1 MKRGILWLSLSCLMI
16 AAMLL
21 SSCKTT
27 PTATTVTTTTTATT
41 TTTSTTAATTTTST
55 AAGPKYG
62 GIIKII
68 HEGDVTGFDP
78 WSYGTYYWPIN
89 MNTDHL
95 SLGDWNLT
103 KDQWGCEGIYIPVQ
117 FAAPSLAES
126 WEQTSPTT
134 ITVHLRHGVRF
145 NAGLPEMK
153 ALLGDREVVGKD
165 VKYSAERCAGVGEF
179 AGKPSAVVQTIWGLL
194 SSVTVDPSDKYSVT
208 FTFKSPNG
216 SELLTVV
223 GLFVYPREVVDKYG
237 DYNDWKHYCGSGP
250 FIITDRVP
258 GASLTYKRNPA
269 YWGTSATYG
278 EDYPIPFVDGVDQLV
293 ITDTATQL
301 SALRTGKLDLLESV
315 DWKQADSLAK
325 TNPELISRKVYSG
338 TNLMVWGSSSPHF
351 QDVRVRQALVMAIN
365 HQEMVTTYYKDNAKM
380 GAWPMAPDWVGYYI
394 PYEDMSTTSVAGTGV
409 SLKEMYTY
417 NVTKAKELLTAA
429 GYPTG
434 FATEVILPNIDYP
447 LIDEWQ
453 VIKSYWALIGVNL
466 TIKPLDGT
474 TYVLTAWF
482 HKAPELASQ
491 GAGQAD
497 PNTML
502 GWCVIPSKG
511 YYSGYNFTDF
521 YDPAYNAKYDAIT
534 KSTDPIEQKR
544 LINELT
550 TYYMELAIMAPLP
563 TPVKYTYWQ
572 PWLKGGYWGQ
582 CKTYRGGQLC
592 KEVWLDQELKAAMGK

>member
-1 MKRGILWLSLSCLMI
+1 
-16 AAMLL
+16 MLL
-21 SSCKTT
+21 SSCNAT
-27 PTATTVTTTTTATT
+27 PATTTVTNTTTTTTTATS
-41 TTTSTTAATTTTST
+41 TTSTTTTTST

-95 SLGDWNLT
+95 ASMDWTITPDVN
-103 KDQWGCEGIYIPVQ
+103 DCGGIYAPLELLV
-117 FAAPSLAES
+117 PSLAES

-145 NAGLPEMK
+145 NAGLPEMR
-153 ALLGDREVVGKD
+153 ALLGEREVVGTD
-165 VKYSAERCAGVGEF
+165 LKYSVERCAGIGEF
-179 AGKPSAVVQTIWGLL
+179 AGKPSAVAQVIWGLL
-194 SSVTVDPSDKYSVT
+194 SSVTVDPSDKYAVT

-216 SELLTVV
+216 SELLTVISMI
-223 GLFVYPREVVDKYG
+223 VYPREIVAKYG

-258 GASLTYKRNPA
+258 GSSITYRRNPA

-278 EDYPIPFVDGVDQLV
+278 ADYQIPFIDGVDQLV

-301 SALRTGKLDLLESV
+301 SALRTGKLDILDNV

-325 TNPELISRKVYSG
+325 TNPELLLRKAVSG
-338 TNLMVWGSSSPHF
+338 INLCAWGSQIAHF
-351 QDVRVRQALVMAIN
+351 NDVRVRQALVMAIN
-365 HQEMVTTYYKDNAKM
+365 HQEMVTTYYKGNAGDAKIA
-380 GAWPMAPDWVGYYI
+380 AWPMYPGWKGYYI
-394 PYEDMSTTSVAGTGV
+394 PYEEMPTTSVAGTGV

-417 NVTKAKELLTAA
+417 NVTRAKELLTAA
-429 GYPTG
+429 GYPNG
-434 FATEVILPNIDYP
+434 FDTEVILSNIDYP

-453 VIKSYWALIGVNL
+453 VVKSYWAMVGVNL
-466 TIKPLDGT
+466 TIKPLDAT
-474 TYVLTAWF
+474 TYILTAWF
-482 HKAPELASQ
+482 HKTPQIASQ

-502 GWCVIPSKG
+502 GWCVVPSKG

-521 YDPAYNAKYDAIT
+521 YDPVYNEKYYAMIAT
-534 KSTDPIEQKR
+534 TDPIEQKKLVR
-544 LINELT
+544 ELT
-550 TYYMELAIMAPLP
+550 AYYMELAIMIGLP
-563 TPVKYTYWQ
+563 TPARYSYWQ
-572 PWLKGGYWGQ
+572 PWLKGGFWGQ
-582 CKTYRGGQLC
+582 CKTYRGGQIC